1 MKALRSLIFILIV
14 VSFQNIHSQNYRDVF
29 AEKYNQS
36 KDSAKV
42 YSNQLMD
49 SKNPNES
56 AFGCIGKGY
65 ILTKEGNYTEAQNLF
80 EIGLAKIDG
89 IANEKKKLAERLY
102 AFYYYSNFLLAKH
115 EMEQASEI
123 MNQGLDL
130 SIKLKDAKMQIKF
143 KDLIGRGY
151 SMSGLGD
158 KAIIKAAETIK
169 SIKALRSELSP
180 SYYHSELLRT
190 YLNTGFRALN
200 FFIQDT
206 LQNASY
212 LDSTATY
219 LDRAQSFIKEESF
232 VPSDISQR
240 QMLALQSDIFFFGK
254 KYAEA
259 IKSFECTLQ
268 ASEALGMKKR
278 VYQLQFRIAECYFF
292 LEQYETSKELFDKL
306 SSDDLKR
313 YKLLKNNIDINYYYA
328 QIYARLGDIDK
339 AIKHAETFNSK
350 TEDFYKT
357 LSSNKVDVFTQ
368 SELKE
373 KQRIL
378 NNLEA
383 EEKANNYLTIVLSC
397 IFLFSIGLL
406 FYTRY
411 QRKKFKM
418 KMTALIETID
428 NGKKEKNIPVTK
440 VKETKAQNLLLK
452 LTKIEGQE
460 LFLNKNYSLN
470 MVAKR
475 IDSNSSYVS
484 QIINTYWNKSFV
496 DYTNELRINYILK
509 KLKEDSTYQKFTL
522 LAIAESIGYKSLSS
536 FNKHFKNVAGVTPK
550 QYLNYIKENQKKN
563 TFHRKHVFFHERC

>member
-1 MKALRSLIFILIV
+1 MKGFYLLIV
-14 VSFQNIHSQNYRDVF
+14 IATIVSYQSVNSQTYREVF
-29 AEKYNQS
+29 NQKYSSS
-36 KDSAKV
+36 KDAAKI
-42 YSNQLMD
+42 YSD
-49 SKNPNES
+49 SLTQSNDLTVK
-56 AFGCIGKGY
+56 AFGYISKGQ
-65 ILTKEGNYTEAQNLF
+65 ILTKEGSYDEAQKSFDLGFAAIN
-80 EIGLAKIDG
+80 E
-89 IANEKKKLAERLY
+89 IANENLKLTEKLSALY
-102 AFYYYSNFLLAKH
+102 QYALYFLIKH
-115 EMEQASEI
+115 EMSAAITVINEGIELAV
-123 MNQGLDL
+123 
-130 SIKLKDAKMQIKF
+130 KLNDAKMQIKF

-158 KAIIKAAETIK
+158 KAITKSAETIK

-180 SYYHSELLRT
+180 NYYHSELLRT

-212 LDSTATY
+212 LDSTAIY
-219 LDRAQSFIKEESF
+219 LDRAQSFIKEENF

-240 QMLALQSDIFFFGK
+240 QMLALQSDILYFGK

-259 IKSFECTLQ
+259 IKSFERTLE

-306 SSDDLKR
+306 STGDLKR
-313 YKLLKNNIDINYYYA
+313 YKLLKNNVDINYYYA
-328 QIYARLGDIDK
+328 QIYAKLGDINK
-339 AIKHAETFNSK
+339 AIKYAETFNSK

-368 SELKE
+368 NELKE

-378 NNLEA
+378 NNLA
-383 EEKANNYLTIVLSC
+383 AKEKANNYLTIVLSF

-406 FYTRY
+406 FYTRS
-411 QRKKFKM
+411 QRKKFKI
-418 KMTALIETID
+418 KMAALMETVD
-428 NGKKEKNIPVTK
+428 DGKKEKNISVTK

-452 LTKIEGQE
+452 LTKIEDQE

-470 MVAKR
+470 MVAKK

-509 KLKEDSTYQKFTL
+509 KLKDYYPRTN
-522 LAIAESIGYKSLSS
+522 I
-536 FNKHFKNVAGVTPK
+536 
-550 QYLNYIKENQKKN
+550 
-563 TFHRKHVFFHERC
+563 